1 MSDYQ
6 LIVIGAGP
14 GGYTAALEAA
24 KLGLHTAVAE
34 RREVGGTCL
43 NRGCIP
49 TKTLLHA
56 SQVYRD
62 AVDGSPAGVHAGDI
76 TFNLAEMFAY
86 KRAVSEKLRGGIH
99 ALLKGARVDL
109 LEGTAR
115 IDAPGRVTVA
125 GPEGDTVYT
134 ADRILA
140 ATGSVP
146 VRPPIPG
153 LDLPG
158 VMTSDELLEGS
169 DSLYESLV
177 IMGGGVI
184 GVEFATF
191 YANLGCRVTLIEGMD
206 RLLPT
211 MDRELGQN
219 LGQILKKQG
228 VEVLTSAMVRRVEQT
243 PEGLTVHVDQKGKEK
258 AVSGEKVLC
267 AIGRR
272 PCWDGLFAP
281 ELVPETRGR
290 SLLVD
295 EDFRT
300 SIPGVYAIGDVS
312 AVIQLAHVAA
322 AQGIAGLENT
332 LVFSLGSCG
341 LRPGG
346 GLREPAVRG
355 GRPDRP
361 ERGAQLHLQQSRDR
375 RGGPHRGRGQGA
387 GHQRRVRQ
395 VHHVRQRPDGH
406 RGPGPLLHEAGGR
419 PGYRPSHRR
428 AADVPARQRHHQP
441 AQRRPGKRPDGG
453 AAAVRY
459 AAPSLLR
466 GGHDRGSGAP
476 GRKAVTTYTGK
487 RSPPGAENLPR
498 PGVFVAFAIVKCLV
512 ILYIVGD
519 RAAGTPISCVYCTE
533 STKYPGDFRQAFS
546 PYLGL
551 WACISTGYGI

>member
-24 KLGLHTAVAE
+24 RLGLHTAVVE

-76 TFNLAEMFAY
+76 TFNLGEMFAY

-99 ALLKGARVDL
+99 ALLKGAKVDL

-312 AVIQLAHVAA
+312 AVIQLAP
-322 AQGIAGLENT
+322 
-332 LVFSLGSCG
+332 CG
-341 LRPGG
+341 RRPGHR
-346 GLREPAVRG
+346 LRESYVRPP
-355 GRPDRP
+355 GRHGP

-459 AAPSLLR
+459 AAPSLL
-466 GGHDRGSGAP
+466 
-476 GRKAVTTYTGK
+476 
-487 RSPPGAENLPR
+487 
-498 PGVFVAFAIVKCLV
+498 
-512 ILYIVGD
+512 
-519 RAAGTPISCVYCTE
+519 
-533 STKYPGDFRQAFS
+533 
-546 PYLGL
+546 
-551 WACISTGYGI
+551 

>member
-1 MSDYQ
+1 M
-6 LIVIGAGP
+6 
-14 GGYTAALEAA
+14 
-24 KLGLHTAVAE
+24 
-34 RREVGGTCL
+34 
-43 NRGCIP
+43 
-49 TKTLLHA
+49 
-56 SQVYRD
+56 
-62 AVDGSPAGVHAGDI
+62 
-76 TFNLAEMFAY
+76 
-86 KRAVSEKLRGGIH
+86 
-99 ALLKGARVDL
+99 DL

-322 AQGIAGLENT
+322 AQGIACVNRMCGRQAATDLNVVPSCIYSSPEIAVVGLTEAEAKEQGINAVSGKCT
-332 LVFSLGSCG
+332 MFGNARTVIEDPGRCFMKLVAD
-341 LRPGG
+341 RDT
-346 GLREPAVRG
+346 
-355 GRPDRP
+355 GRLI
-361 ERGAQLHLQQSRDR
+361 GAQLMCQHASDIISQLSAALVNGLTVGQLLSVMR
-375 RGGPHRGRGQGA
+375 PH
-387 GHQRRVRQ
+387 
-395 VHHVRQRPDGH
+395 PSFE
-406 RGPGPLLHEAGGR
+406 EAMTEALER
-419 PGYRPSHRR
+419 
-428 AADVPARQRHHQP
+428 
-441 AQRRPGKRPDGG
+441 
-453 AAAVRY
+453 
-459 AAPSLLR
+459 L
-466 GGHDRGSGAP
+466 
-476 GRKAVTTYTGK
+476 
-487 RSPPGAENLPR
+487 AEKL
-498 PGVFVAFAIVKCLV
+498 
-512 ILYIVGD
+512 
-519 RAAGTPISCVYCTE
+519 
-533 STKYPGDFRQAFS
+533 
-546 PYLGL
+546 
-551 WACISTGYGI
+551 